1 MKSYAQQAEGE
12 LAARYLPDL
21 HAPNEAIL
29 DDVGVLHDLVR
40 NDGPCAIA
48 DDLMDVD
55 HDSPCIVGGETE
67 GFDMRVYLAPLT
79 GPVVANG
86 LATVNVSALH
96 PVRPLN
102 VVMHGSQGRID
113 VAGIERL
120 VRAAEKLLFGCHS
133 AVPFSL

>member
-29 DDVGVLHDLVR
+29 DYVGVLHDLVR

-67 GFDMRVYLAPLT
+67 RVDRHERAIELT
-79 GPVVANG
+79 KR
-86 LATVNVSALH
+86 T
-96 PVRPLN
+96 
-102 VVMHGSQGRID
+102 RI
-113 VAGIERL
+113 RQ
-120 VRAAEKLLFGCHS
+120 
-133 AVPFSL
+133 